1 MYNVFIC
8 KDRPPSEKFI
18 PPKGL
23 ILFKDVFVTDRGD
36 LKKDDISE
44 PVKSKEIIAQKAYS
58 CEKDAVP
65 KEYYASVIDDSAPGR
80 RWRNIKGN
88 IVNLRIM
95 RFFVYYK
102 NYGMDGSRMIMT
114 VDDLQKFRNL
124 PKEVR
129 KKIIAPLKNR
139 SPHVT
144 LEL

>member
-1 MYNVFIC
+1 MFRVYFI
-8 KDRPPSEKFI
+8 KETPPPERWIS
-18 PPKGL
+18 PKGL
-23 ILFKDVFVTDRGD
+23 SLFEDIFVRHKEDLKEDDPKNFAKFKDIFT
-36 LKKDDISE
+36 
-44 PVKSKEIIAQKAYS
+44 QKLPPR
-58 CEKDAVP
+58 EKDAVP

-95 RFFVYYK
+95 RFFVHYK
-102 NYGMDGSRMIMT
+102 QCGIKMIMT

-139 SPHVT
+139 SPYVT